1 MKYPEMHFMVLEA
14 SVGLQSQV
22 ALIKNLCSL
31 PHQTKLISNKQGA
44 IKLFPNTVTR
54 GKLYLIGQSGWP
66 LEFSPFICVR

>member
-14 SVGLQSQV
+14 SVGLQSVQF
-22 ALIKNLCSL
+22 IKNLCSL

-44 IKLFPNTVTR
+44 IKPFPNTVTR
-54 GKLYLIGQSGWP
+54 GKPYLIGQSGRP